1 MEYTTTKVLK
11 QEKIASDIFVMTVNY
26 KGENA
31 LPGQFF
37 MLKAWENQL
46 PLMRPISYFK
56 KESGTISFMY
66 RVVGKGTLLLS
77 KLKKGAPIEIL
88 GPLGNGFPCDQ
99 VKGNIALVGGGVGI
113 PPLYDSAKTLLQMG
127 NQVSV
132 FLGYKDELF
141 ALEDFAEIGCSLFI
155 SCEKGNEGYKGF
167 ITDLLH
173 CNLYNAVFTCGP
185 EIMMN
190 KIALMCKENKIPVW
204 LSMERRMGC
213 GIGACL
219 VCTCETTKG
228 MKRTCNEGPVFNGN
242 DLLIN

>member
-1 MEYTTTKVLK
+1 MQYSNTKVIS
-11 QEKIASDIFVMTVNY
+11 QEKIASDIYVMTVGY
-26 KGENA
+26 EGDETV
-31 LPGQFF
+31 PGQFF

-56 KESGTISFMY
+56 KETGKISFLY
-66 RVVGKGTLLLS
+66 RVVGKGTLALS
-77 KLKKGAPIEIL
+77 KLKKGAKIEIL

-99 VKGNIALVGGGVGI
+99 VRGKIALVGGGIGI
-113 PPLYDSAKTLLQMG
+113 PPLYDTAKKLLQMN
-127 NQVSV
+127 NQVDI

-141 ALEDFAEIGCSLFI
+141 AIEDFAETGGSIFV
-155 SCEKGNEGYKGF
+155 SCENGNEGYKGF
-167 ITDLLH
+167 VTELLH
-173 CNLYNAVFTCGP
+173 CEQYDAVFTCGP

-190 KIALMCKENKIPVW
+190 KIAIMCKENNIPVW

-219 VCTCETTKG
+219 VCTCETEKG
-228 MKRTCNEGPVFNGN
+228 MKRTCNEGPIFNGN

>member
-1 MEYTTTKVLK
+1 MQYSISKVIK
-11 QEKIASDIFVMTVNY
+11 QKQIASDIYVMTVSY
-26 KGENA
+26 GGDEA

-56 KESGTISFMY
+56 KEPGIISFLY

-77 KLKKGAPIEIL
+77 KLKKGASIEIL
-88 GPLGNGFPCDQ
+88 GPLGNGFPCNQ
-99 VKGNIALVGGGVGI
+99 VKGKIALVGGGVGI
-113 PPLYDSAKTLLQMG
+113 PPLYDTAKLLLQMG
-127 NQVSV
+127 NQVAV

-141 ALEDFAEIGCSLFI
+141 ALEDFAEMGCPIFVS
-155 SCEKGNEGYKGF
+155 SEKGDEGYKGF
-167 ITDLLH
+167 VTDLLH
-173 CNLYNAVFTCGP
+173 CGQYDAVFTCGP

-190 KIALMCKENKIPVW
+190 KIVKMCKKDNIPVW